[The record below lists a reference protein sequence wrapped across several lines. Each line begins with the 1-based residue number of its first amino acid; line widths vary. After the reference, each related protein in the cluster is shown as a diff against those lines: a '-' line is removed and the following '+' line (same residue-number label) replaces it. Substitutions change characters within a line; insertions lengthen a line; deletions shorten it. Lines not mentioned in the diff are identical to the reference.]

1 MARHE
6 RQKVQIRIASAAR
19 NAAIKRLIEKHP
31 QEYRDLYVEEA
42 DKRGVVPKP
51 TTGLVPKRRKIKP
64 LVDEIRKS
72 GILDG
77 IDVPEKPPLVPPI
90 PDAPIVAMQRMTRAE
105 QLDAKAAGV
114 PFEPRE
120 TTQVNIPVPPPPWEV

>member
-1 MARHE
+1 LARHE

-19 NAAIKRLIEKHP
+19 NAAVKRLIERHP
-31 QEYRDLYVEEA
+31 EEYRALYVEEA
-42 DKRGVVPKP
+42 DRRGVVPKP

-64 LVDEIRKS
+64 LVDEIRAS

-90 PDAPIVAMQRMTRAE
+90 PDAPIVTMQRMTRAE

-114 PFEPRE
+114 PFEPRVIDH
-120 TTQVNIPVPPPPWEV
+120 TNIPIPPPPWEV